1 MVSYGPP
8 YNTPNTLRIT
18 RYAIRDT
25 QYAIR
30 NTNHPTMLVKTI
42 EWAGGADGAARLI
55 DQTLLPNELK
65 YIDVTDVETMWDA
78 IKVLRI
84 RGAPAIGI
92 AAAFGLYLAVRNSPT
107 PDFASFKADVDRAA
121 RYLAGSRPT
130 AVNLFW
136 ALKRI
141 QDLVAAHA
149 DEPVPAL
156 KERMLDEAVRMID
169 EDNAVCR
176 AIGNYGAD
184 LLVGPAAGWP
194 KLADRRP
201 YTILTHC
208 NAGGLATA
216 QWGTALAPVYVAA
229 ERGIPV
235 QVFADETRPLLQGA
249 RITAW
254 ELQHAG
260 IPVTLITDN
269 MAATVMSQGKID
281 AIIVGT
287 DRVAANGDVANKI
300 GTFGVAILAHEFGI
314 PFYVAAPT
322 SSIDMSLA
330 SGELIPIE
338 ERKPEEVTEGF
349 GRRTAPMGVQVYN
362 PAFDVTPNRYV
373 TALITE
379 KGVVRPPYT
388 QTLAALA
395 QTPGYLSIIR

>member
-1 MVSYGPP
+1 MP
-8 YNTPNTLRIT
+8 L
-18 RYAIRDT
+18 
-25 QYAIR
+25 
-30 NTNHPTMLVKTI
+30 KTI
-42 EWAGGADGAARLI
+42 EWIGGLDGAARLI
-55 DQTLLPNELK
+55 DQTLLPTEVK
-65 YIDVTDVETMWDA
+65 YLDVTDIETMWDA

-92 AAAFGLYLAVRNSPT
+92 AAAFGLYLAVRAIQT
-107 PDFASFKADVDRAA
+107 DDYAVFKRELDRAA

-130 AVNLFW
+130 AVNLFR

-141 QDLVAAHA
+141 QDVVAARA
-149 DEPVPAL
+149 TEPVPAL
-156 KERMLDEAVRMID
+156 KQRILDEALRMID

-176 AIGNYGAD
+176 AIGQHGLE
-184 LLVGPAAGWP
+184 LLIEQAGGSP
-194 KLADRRP
+194 PRA
-201 YTILTHC
+201 ILTHC

-229 ERGIPV
+229 ERGILMHV
-235 QVFADETRPLLQGA
+235 YADETRPLLQGA

-254 ELQHAG
+254 ELQQAG
-260 IPVTLITDN
+260 VPVTLITDN
-269 MAATVMSQGKID
+269 MAAAVMAQGRID
-281 AIIVGT
+281 AVIVGT

-300 GTFGVAILAHEFGI
+300 GTLGVAILAREFGV

-330 SGELIPIE
+330 SGDLIPIE

-349 GRRTAPMGVQVYN
+349 GRRTAPPGVDVYN

-379 KGVVRPPYT
+379 KGALKPPYT
-388 QTLAALA
+388 EALRTLFTHAADR
-395 QTPGYLSIIR
+395 I

>member
-1 MVSYGPP
+1 MP
-8 YNTPNTLRIT
+8 
-18 RYAIRDT
+18 
-25 QYAIR
+25 
-30 NTNHPTMLVKTI
+30 VKTI
-42 EWAGGADGAARLI
+42 EWVGGPDGAARLI
-55 DQTLLPNELK
+55 DQTLLPTEVMYL
-65 YIDVTDVETMWDA
+65 DVSDVETMWEA

-92 AAAFGLYLAVRNSPT
+92 AAAFGLYLAVRDT
-107 PDFASFKADVDRAA
+107 PAGDYATFKTELDRAA
-121 RYLAGSRPT
+121 QYLAGSRPT

-141 QDLVAAHA
+141 QDLVAAHT

-156 KERMLDEAVRMID
+156 KQRILSEALRMID

-176 AIGNYGAD
+176 AIGEYGLE
-184 LLVGPAAGWP
+184 LLASAG
-194 KLADRRP
+194 LRGRAGGL
-201 YTILTHC
+201 TCAILTHC

-235 QVFADETRPLLQGA
+235 HVYADETRPLLQGA

-254 ELQHAG
+254 ELRQAG
-260 IPVTLITDN
+260 VPVTLITDN
-269 MAATVMSQGKID
+269 MAATVMAQGKID
-281 AIIVGT
+281 AVIVGT

-300 GTFGVAILAHEFGI
+300 GTLGVAILAKEFNV

-349 GRRTAPMGVQVYN
+349 GRRTAPPGVRVYN
-362 PAFDVTPNRYV
+362 PAFDVTPHRYV

-379 KGVVRPPYT
+379 KGVLRPPLDT
-388 QTLAALA
+388 SLANLFAGAAL
-395 QTPGYLSIIR
+395 G